1 MKSGLAVSIF
11 LATTLLAF
19 ANVSVGDTI
28 ILKNNDGT
36 TTYLVSGVEQ
46 DTIPELYSE
55 DAETELYCLALNIY
69 HESRSDNLAGQAAV
83 ADVVL
88 NRVSDKRY
96 PDTICGVI
104 KDGPLS
110 KWWKEEKGKEVP
122 IRHRCQFSWW
132 CDGKS
137 DVPKQPKSW
146 RKAQEIAYHI
156 VNSDLFRGISEGAT
170 HYHATYVDP
179 HWNKSMIEI
188 GRIGEHIFYK
198 SLPK

>member
-1 MKSGLAVSIF
+1 MKLSISTF
-11 LATTLLAF
+11 LVVLTTTLSIAG
-19 ANVSVGDTI
+19 VSNGDTI
-28 ILKNNDGT
+28 RLDHNDGT
-36 TTYLVSGVEQ
+36 TTYLVNGVEQ
-46 DTIPELYSE
+46 KTIPHLYTEESE
-55 DAETELYCLALNIY
+55 PELYCLALNIY

-88 NRVSDKRY
+88 NRVNDKRW
-96 PDTICGVI
+96 PSTICEVI
-104 KDGPLS
+104 KQGPIS

-122 IRHRCQFSWW
+122 IRNRCQFSWW
-132 CDGKS
+132 CDGKN
-137 DVPKQPKSW
+137 DEPLQPLAW

-156 VNSDLFRGISEGAT
+156 VNSNLFRGVTEGST

-179 HWNKSMIEI
+179 KWNRSMLEM